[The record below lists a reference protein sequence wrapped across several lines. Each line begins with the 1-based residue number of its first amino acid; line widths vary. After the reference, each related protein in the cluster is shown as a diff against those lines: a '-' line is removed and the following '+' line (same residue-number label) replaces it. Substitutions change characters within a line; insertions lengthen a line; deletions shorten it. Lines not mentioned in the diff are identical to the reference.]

1 MGQALQQVADC
12 AQKIVFPSSFRL
24 KLTFE
29 MLGSLNVREMHVSM
43 IKGTAFLSFVQN
55 MENMDMLPDVRRWIE
70 GLRGSGEKD
79 KEDKEAAAA

>member
-29 MLGSLNVREMHVSM
+29 MLGSLNVREGFKKKNV
-43 IKGTAFLSFVQN
+43 KKYGL
-55 MENMDMLPDVRRWIE
+55 LPNWGAE
-70 GLRGSGEKD
+70 GSARVV
-79 KEDKEAAAA
+79 